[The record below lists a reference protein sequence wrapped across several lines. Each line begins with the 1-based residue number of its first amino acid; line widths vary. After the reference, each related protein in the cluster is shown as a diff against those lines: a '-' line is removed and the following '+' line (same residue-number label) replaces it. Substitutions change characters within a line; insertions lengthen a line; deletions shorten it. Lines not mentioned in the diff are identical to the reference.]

1 MRDFPMSLTL
11 NSGRVSA
18 IDDRHRNDGLYA
30 LIAIEV
36 AREQGWDHESSPVT
50 GLSLTDVRDCQNRTR
65 QRTEIDL
72 TRSSNHEELNALFAG
87 QFFLS
92 LLSAEPREAPA
103 DALYHVYSTT
113 RVTAYVSEYSLIMS
127 KITKAISTIVDNEGM

>member
-1 MRDFPMSLTL
+1 MRDFPMSLAL

-50 GLSLTDVRDCQNRTR
+50 GLSLTVSHIHSRARCAR
-65 QRTEIDL
+65 
-72 TRSSNHEELNALFAG
+72 
-87 QFFLS
+87 FL
-92 LLSAEPREAPA
+92 LHP
-103 DALYHVYSTT
+103 
-113 RVTAYVSEYSLIMS
+113 
-127 KITKAISTIVDNEGM
+127 KIKSQDKQT